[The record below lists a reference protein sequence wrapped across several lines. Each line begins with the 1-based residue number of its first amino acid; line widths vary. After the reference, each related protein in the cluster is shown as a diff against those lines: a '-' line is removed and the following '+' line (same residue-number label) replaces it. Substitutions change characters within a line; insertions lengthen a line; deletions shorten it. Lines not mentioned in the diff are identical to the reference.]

1 MERILSRNKELFN
14 SARFVWER
22 SLEAENVPY
31 KTEDALGKVHAR
43 LGMNNNKQLKNKT
56 LTIYSKIAAIAA
68 VIMLP
73 LLFFYLLSKN
83 NQQTEIAY
91 KTVNTENEI
100 RNIKLEDGSEVW
112 LNQNSTLSV
121 PELKG
126 NSYVLKLKG
135 EAYFQVAKTVPG
147 FLLLKLRFRL

>member
-1 MERILSRNKELFN
+1 MENNYSDIDLARYFSGQCTDTEKESIESWSEFSPENKELFN

-100 RNIKLEDGSEVW
+100 RNI
-112 LNQNSTLSV
+112 
-121 PELKG
+121 
-126 NSYVLKLKG
+126 
-135 EAYFQVAKTVPG
+135 
-147 FLLLKLRFRL
+147 